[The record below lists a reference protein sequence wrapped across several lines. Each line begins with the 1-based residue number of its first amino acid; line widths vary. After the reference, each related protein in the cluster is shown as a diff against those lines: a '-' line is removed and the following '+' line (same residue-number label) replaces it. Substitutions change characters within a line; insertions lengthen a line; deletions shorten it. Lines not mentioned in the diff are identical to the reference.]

1 MSLAKLREKLE
12 ESQKKVCV
20 VIFANGR
27 SPDVIVECCRQL
39 REHIHFTHVDYYCI
53 VEVGLYNHLTSLGK
67 EENGNLVIEGI
78 PLQRLITQCP
88 TAFATRGVYWTLL
101 TLINK
106 FKEYTYGML
115 LNAKIGLNFDL
126 SDNSLNKM
134 YVIQNANNFTK
145 PPIAQSVIAKDF
157 DLTKSYHS
165 AFWAGNIVEHCETIE
180 RMIEQDVV
188 NDVLVFNADYYFSKY
203 IQSYS
208 GPMEIELLKEDED
221 FLNKIKINI
230 NKNKTQLE
238 AINEKLK
245 EYDAANPDKEVKDRN
260 PNSPEYHTFPEEHMT
275 CYDYPDDMKLYM
287 IADEK
292 DCIVTVLS
300 KAAKCVVKFD
310 LPLEQVEQPVEE
322 PVEQHEQPV
331 EQVAEPVKQET
342 EPVEQVAEPVKQ
354 ETEPVEQVA
363 EQGVQEEEK
372 VTEPEQPVEQ
382 VAEPVKQE
390 PEQPVEQVTEPV
402 QQPEQPAPKRPRVR
416 SSLKRQLKAK
426 SVQEIPDTTSKK
438 VSNTSSKSRAATQK
452 VEQVAEPVQQPEQ
465 PTEPVVEPVKQ
476 VAEQVTEPI
485 KQVAE
490 PVKQPEQPVEQTQ
503 PTSRRR
509 KVIRR

>member
-53 VEVGLYNHLTSLGK
+53 VEVGLYNHLTTLGK

-126 SDNSLNKM
+126 SDDSLNKM

-165 AFWAGNIVEHCETIE
+165 AFWAGNIVEHSETIE
-180 RMIEQDVV
+180 RMIEQDVM

-203 IQSYS
+203 VQNYS
-208 GPMEIELLKEDED
+208 GPMEIEILKEDED

-245 EYDAANPDKEVKDRN
+245 EYDAANPDKEVKDHN
-260 PNSPEYHTFPEEHMT
+260 PNSPKYHVFPEEHMT

-310 LPLEQVEQPVEE
+310 LPLEQP
-322 PVEQHEQPV
+322 
-331 EQVAEPVKQET
+331 
-342 EPVEQVAEPVKQ
+342 
-354 ETEPVEQVA
+354 A
-363 EQGVQEEEK
+363 EQSAQEEEK
-372 VTEPEQPVEQ
+372 VTETVTKPEQPVEQ
-382 VAEPVKQE
+382 VKQVPEPVKQS
-390 PEQPVEQVTEPV
+390 VEQVPEPVAESVEQLVEQVPEPVKQVTEQSAQEKENVTEPATE
-402 QQPEQPAPKRPRVR
+402 PIEQPTPKRPRVR

-438 VSNTSSKSRAATQK
+438 VDNTSSKSRTTTQK
-452 VEQVAEPVQQPEQ
+452 TEPVPEPATEPVQQSVEQVPEPVAEPEQ
-465 PTEPVVEPVKQ
+465 P
-476 VAEQVTEPI
+476 
-485 KQVAE
+485 
-490 PVKQPEQPVEQTQ
+490 QPT
-503 PTSRRR
+503 TSRRR

>member
-12 ESQKKVCV
+12 ESQKKVCI

-126 SDNSLNKM
+126 SDDSLNKM

-260 PNSPEYHTFPEEHMT
+260 PNSPEYHTIPEEHMT

-310 LPLEQVEQPVEE
+310 LPPEQDAEPVAEPVVEPVQQPVEQEPE
-322 PVEQHEQPV
+322 PVEQVAEPVQQPIEQSVQEEEKVTEPAEQPV
-331 EQVAEPVKQET
+331 EQVAEPVQQVV
-342 EPVEQVAEPVKQ
+342 EPIEQPIEQVVEQS
-354 ETEPVEQVA
+354 
-363 EQGVQEEEK
+363 
-372 VTEPEQPVEQ
+372 
-382 VAEPVKQE
+382 
-390 PEQPVEQVTEPV
+390 
-402 QQPEQPAPKRPRVR
+402 EQPAPKRPRVR

-452 VEQVAEPVQQPEQ
+452 VEQKFDQVAEPVKQPEQ
-465 PTEPVVEPVKQ
+465 HVESVVEQVPEPVKQ
-476 VAEQVTEPI
+476 VAE
-485 KQVAE
+485 QVAE
-490 PVKQPEQPVEQTQ
+490 PVKQPEQPEQPEQ
-503 PTSRRR
+503 QSQDYR
-509 KVIRR
+509 

>member
-53 VEVGLYNHLTSLGK
+53 VEVGLYNHLTTLGK

-126 SDNSLNKM
+126 SDDSLNKM

-260 PNSPEYHTFPEEHMT
+260 PNSPEYHVFPEEHMT

-310 LPLEQVEQPVEE
+310 LPLEQVAEETE
-322 PVEQHEQPV
+322 PVE
-331 EQVAEPVKQET
+331 EPVKQET
-342 EPVEQVAEPVKQ
+342 EPEQ
-354 ETEPVEQVA
+354 PVEQVA

-382 VAEPVKQE
+382 EPEPAEQVAEPV
-390 PEQPVEQVTEPV
+390 EQPV

-452 VEQVAEPVQQPEQ
+452 VEQKVEQVTEPVAEPVQQPVEQVTEPVKQVAEPVQQPEQ
-465 PTEPVVEPVKQ
+465 H
-476 VAEQVTEPI
+476 
-485 KQVAE
+485 
-490 PVKQPEQPVEQTQ
+490 VEQAQ

>member
-12 ESQKKVCV
+12 ESQKKVCI

-126 SDNSLNKM
+126 SDDSLNKM

-310 LPLEQVEQPVEE
+310 LPPEQDAE
-322 PVEQHEQPV
+322 P
-331 EQVAEPVKQET
+331 VAEPV
-342 EPVEQVAEPVKQ
+342 V
-354 ETEPVEQVA
+354 
-363 EQGVQEEEK
+363 
-372 VTEPEQPVEQ
+372 
-382 VAEPVKQE
+382 
-390 PEQPVEQVTEPV
+390 EPV
-402 QQPEQPAPKRPRVR
+402 QQPVEQEPEP
-416 SSLKRQLKAK
+416 
-426 SVQEIPDTTSKK
+426 
-438 VSNTSSKSRAATQK
+438 
-452 VEQVAEPVQQPEQ
+452 VEQVAEPVQQP
-465 PTEPVVEPVKQ
+465 
-476 VAEQVTEPI
+476 I
-485 KQVAE
+485 
-490 PVKQPEQPVEQTQ
+490 
-503 PTSRRR
+503 
-509 KVIRR
+509 

>member
-12 ESQKKVCV
+12 ESQKKVCI

-126 SDNSLNKM
+126 SDDSLNKM

-310 LPLEQVEQPVEE
+310 LPPEQDAEPVAEPVVEPVQQPVEQEPE
-322 PVEQHEQPV
+322 PVEQVAEPVQQPIEQSVQEEEKVTEPAEQPV
-331 EQVAEPVKQET
+331 EQVAEPVQQVV
-342 EPVEQVAEPVKQ
+342 EPIEQPIEQVVEQS
-354 ETEPVEQVA
+354 
-363 EQGVQEEEK
+363 
-372 VTEPEQPVEQ
+372 
-382 VAEPVKQE
+382 
-390 PEQPVEQVTEPV
+390 
-402 QQPEQPAPKRPRVR
+402 EQPAPKRPRVR

-452 VEQVAEPVQQPEQ
+452 VEQKFDQVAEPVKQPEQ
-465 PTEPVVEPVKQ
+465 HVESVVEQVPEPVKQ
-476 VAEQVTEPI
+476 VAE
-485 KQVAE
+485 QVAE
-490 PVKQPEQPVEQTQ
+490 PVKQPEQPEQPEQPVEQVAEQAQ

>member
-12 ESQKKVCV
+12 ESQKKVCI

-126 SDNSLNKM
+126 SDDSLNKM

-310 LPLEQVEQPVEE
+310 LPPEQDAEPVAEPVVEPVQQPVEQEPE
-322 PVEQHEQPV
+322 PVEQVAEPVQQPIEQSVQEEEKVTEPAEQPV
-331 EQVAEPVKQET
+331 EQVAEPVQQVV
-342 EPVEQVAEPVKQ
+342 EPIEQPIEQVVEQS
-354 ETEPVEQVA
+354 
-363 EQGVQEEEK
+363 
-372 VTEPEQPVEQ
+372 
-382 VAEPVKQE
+382 
-390 PEQPVEQVTEPV
+390 
-402 QQPEQPAPKRPRVR
+402 EQPAPKRPRVR

-452 VEQVAEPVQQPEQ
+452 VEQKFDQVAEPVKQPEQ
-465 PTEPVVEPVKQ
+465 HVESVVEQVPEPVKQ
-476 VAEQVTEPI
+476 GAE
-485 KQVAE
+485 QVAE
-490 PVKQPEQPVEQTQ
+490 PVKQPEQPEQPEQPVEQVAEQAQ

>member
-12 ESQKKVCV
+12 ESQKKVCI

-126 SDNSLNKM
+126 SDDSLNKM

-310 LPLEQVEQPVEE
+310 LPPEQDAEPVAEPVVEPVQQPVEQEPE
-322 PVEQHEQPV
+322 PVEQVAEPVQQPIEQRVQEEEKVTEPAEQPV
-331 EQVAEPVKQET
+331 EQVAEPVQQVV
-342 EPVEQVAEPVKQ
+342 EPIEQPIEQVVEQS
-354 ETEPVEQVA
+354 
-363 EQGVQEEEK
+363 
-372 VTEPEQPVEQ
+372 
-382 VAEPVKQE
+382 
-390 PEQPVEQVTEPV
+390 
-402 QQPEQPAPKRPRVR
+402 EQPAPKRPRVR

-452 VEQVAEPVQQPEQ
+452 VEQKFDQVAEPVKQPEQ
-465 PTEPVVEPVKQ
+465 HVESVVEQVPEPVKQ
-476 VAEQVTEPI
+476 VAE
-485 KQVAE
+485 QVAE
-490 PVKQPEQPVEQTQ
+490 PVKQPEQPEQPEQPVEQVAEQAQ